1 MESEF
6 SICVSQA
13 LEIWNSGLPWVSA
26 IFWLSSATSRVVIPR
41 RARRSLSTSLGG
53 CEFMKCSYY
62 RKGARLGT
70 ASTARCGLIS
80 RFCCDPGGKVASIR
94 IRAGGRRRRRRR
106 VREQYRHGIECLRQR
121 DGRSAFR
128 QEVHGGPTRLSAAH
142 PACLAPNPSAPQR
155 LKRRQR

>member
-1 MESEF
+1 
-6 SICVSQA
+6 
-13 LEIWNSGLPWVSA
+13 LLWVSA

-80 RFCCDPGGKVASIR
+80 RFCCDPGARWRRLESGRVVGGDGEGAFESSTDTAESAFVKETADQRYAMRNTAGRHKFGQGMLRVWRPIRARLTDFNVAS
-94 IRAGGRRRRRRR
+94 A
-106 VREQYRHGIECLRQR
+106 
-121 DGRSAFR
+121 
-128 QEVHGGPTRLSAAH
+128 
-142 PACLAPNPSAPQR
+142 
-155 LKRRQR
+155 K